1 MTSIIA
7 ACRVGNLD
15 KMAKL
20 GLSTTDRVRNAAYP
34 RNTLNVLWGSGC
46 VLGGQS
52 WQVLNNCADE
62 KE

>member
-7 ACRVGNLD
+7 ACRVGSWD

-34 RNTLNVLWGSGC
+34 RNTLNVLWGSGAYWED
-46 VLGGQS
+46 QS
-52 WQVLNNCADE
+52 WQVLNNCADG
-62 KE
+62 KA